1 MVYTI
6 LQGNGS
12 GLGRNWIL
20 SCIYFNI
27 ILRKGV
33 LYNGSTEKEIQKKRK
48 LCKKEVVIE
57 IKAFVKRF

>member
-12 GLGRNWIL
+12 GLGGNWIL
-20 SCIYFNI
+20 SRIYFNI
-27 ILRKGV
+27 ILRGV

-48 LCKKEVVIE
+48 LCKKE
-57 IKAFVKRF
+57 RWL